1 MALLDFCAKMAVCMA
16 KIAQKGKYQK
26 KGSDME
32 KIAQNQSECV

>member
-1 MALLDFCAKMAVCMA
+1 MVLLDFWPKMAACMA

-32 KIAQNQSECV
+32 KIAQTQSECV